1 MFKILITGIENQFSG
16 NMKRFCSDI
25 FNPFHYSLHLPL
37 VLPVLEISI
46 QSLVV
51 MNIEEL
57 TCLLSYLWKNS

>member
-37 VLPVLEISI
+37 VLPVLEI
-46 QSLVV
+46 
-51 MNIEEL
+51 
-57 TCLLSYLWKNS
+57 